1 MLDDLKVAKDLK
13 IKNCI
18 WQLGSNH
25 LDLSDMKNMQ
35 KYSDDIRTLKI
46 LCESVRK
53 DKHLNWEVAAV
64 GSYLKNQLEKD
75 IQIAGYD
82 WKE

>member
-1 MLDDLKVAKDLK
+1 
-13 IKNCI
+13 
-18 WQLGSNH
+18 
-25 LDLSDMKNMQ
+25 MKSLQ
-35 KYSDDIRTLKI
+35 KYSDDIRTMKI

-64 GSYLKNQLEKD
+64 GSYLKNQPEKD